1 VPESAWVRTV
11 TGPVGADELGVTM
24 GHEHVLLDGW
34 EMFRT
39 YDAILD
45 DEALAIAELV
55 AYRDTGGAAL
65 VDCTSVGIGR
75 DPLAVRRISAASRVR
90 IVLGTGWYRRA
101 VYPGYVRTLGVDALS
116 DILVTDLTTGIDGS
130 DVRAGFIGEIG
141 TERHRIAAAEERVFR
156 AAARAQRRTGV
167 SIWTHTTNGG
177 ELALEQIELLVAE
190 GVPVARIVVSHIG
203 DRLSFGHLAAVAA
216 TGVYLSVD
224 NIGYVGG
231 GYPPD
236 TVRADNVARL
246 LEHGHG
252 QQVMLGGDTC
262 TRSMLG
268 AYGGPGY
275 GRVLTAF
282 LPMLRARGVDDDAI
296 RTMLVDVPAR
306 ALAVPG

>member
-1 VPESAWVRTV
+1 VPETAKVRTV
-11 TGPVGADELGVTM
+11 TGAVRADELGVTM
-24 GHEHVLLDGW
+24 SHEHVLLDGW
-34 EMFRT
+34 EMFGT

-55 AYRDTGGAAL
+55 AYRDAGGAAM
-65 VDCTSVGIGR
+65 VDCTSVGLGR
-75 DPLAVRRISAASRVR
+75 DPLGVRRISEASGIR
-90 IVLGTGWYRRA
+90 IVMGTGWYRRA
-101 VYPGYVRTLGVDALS
+101 VYPGSVHTLGVDALAE
-116 DILVTDLTTGIDGS
+116 ILVADISTGVDGS

-156 AAARAQRRTGV
+156 AAARAQRQTGV

-177 ELALEQIELLVAE
+177 DLALEQIELLVAE
-190 GVPVARIVVSHIG
+190 GVPVSRIVISHIG
-203 DRLSFGHLAAVAA
+203 DRLSFGPLAAVAA

-236 TVRADNVARL
+236 TVRADNVVRL
-246 LEHGHG
+246 LELGYG

-262 TRSMLG
+262 TRSMLRG
-268 AYGGPGY
+268 YGGPGY

-282 LPMLRARGVDDDAI
+282 VPMLRARGVDDDAI
-296 RTMLVDVPAR
+296 HTMLVDVPAR
-306 ALAVPG
+306 ALGVSG